1 MASKTP
7 DRIIPPYVITDG
19 SRFRLRNVDPKG
31 AGRSSLPKEKAAEVL
46 RETVTRLASLQARL
60 YAENRWGVLLIIQA
74 MDAGGKDGVIKNVLS
89 GLDPHGCEVSSFKA
103 PSSEELDHDFL
114 WRTSRRLPE
123 RGRIG
128 VFNRSYLRRGV
139 DRPRPP
145 EAARLP
151 EAPPPPSRRGSGV
164 SDSRTST
171 RSSVTWRATAT

>member
-31 AGRSSLPKEKAAEVL
+31 AGRSSLPKEKAVEVL

-89 GLDPHGCEVSSFKA
+89 GLNPARLRGLLVQGAFVRRA
-103 PSSEELDHDFL
+103 G
-114 WRTSRRLPE
+114 SRFSVEDDACLPE

-128 VFNRSYLRRGV
+128 VFNRSY
-139 DRPRPP
+139 
-145 EAARLP
+145 
-151 EAPPPPSRRGSGV
+151 
-164 SDSRTST
+164 
-171 RSSVTWRATAT
+171 